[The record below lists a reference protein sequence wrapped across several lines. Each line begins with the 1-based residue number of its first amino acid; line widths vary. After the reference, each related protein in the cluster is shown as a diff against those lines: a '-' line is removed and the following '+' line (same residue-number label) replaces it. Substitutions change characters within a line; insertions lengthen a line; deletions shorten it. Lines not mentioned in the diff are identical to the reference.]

1 MTLELDGKVIET
13 DANGYLANMQDWNE
27 DVAKVIAA
35 DEGIEMTQKHW
46 DVINYLREEFF
57 DNNEHQPNNREMIKS
72 MGSLW
77 GEKLSNKDLFDL
89 FPGNPSKQAGRIA
102 GLPESRRKGGY

>member
-1 MTLELDGKVIET
+1 MTLEVQGKVVET
-13 DANGYLANMQDWNE
+13 DANGYLANLQDWNE
-27 DVAKVIAA
+27 DVAKAIAA

-46 DVINYLREEFF
+46 DVIHYLREEFF
-57 DNNEHQPNNREMIKS
+57 DNNEHQPNNREMIKK
-72 MGSLW
+72 MGGLW